1 MNRKNLRKYLKIIGI
16 YKFSQLKSGA
26 IQKFSKIQ
34 REKILNSNI
43 KDKRKTDLILRLD
56 RTVRLLNHFSEEEIV
71 NILKKE
77 KKQTYAFEG
86 DNFSSDYQE
95 SRSSRSKTGF
105 DNLIGVIPK
114 GQSFDDW
121 IRSLIGFKLNGWLLF
136 FLYLIFI
143 PTPVTWVLLIIWLL
157 RRERD

>member
-56 RTVRLLNHFSEEEIV
+56 RTVRLLNHLSEEEIV

-105 DNLIGVIPK
+105 DNLIGIIPK
-114 GQSFDDW
+114 EITFLDW
-121 IRSLIGFKLNGWLLF
+121 IQSLIGFKVSEWFLLF
-136 FLYLIFI
+136 LLFIF
-143 PTPVTWVLLIIWLL
+143 PPVYFVLLIFWLL

>member
-1 MNRKNLRKYLKIIGI
+1 MNRKNLKKYLKIIGI
-16 YKFSQLKSGA
+16 YKFSQLTSGA
-26 IQKFSKIQ
+26 IKKFSKIQ

-43 KDKRKTDLILRLD
+43 KDKRKNDLILRLD
-56 RTVRLLNHFSEEEIV
+56 RTERLLNHLSEEEIV

-77 KKQTYAFEG
+77 KKQTYSFER

-114 GQSFDDW
+114 EQSFDDW
-121 IRSLIGFKLNGWLLF
+121 FQSLIGFKLNGWFLF
-136 FLYLIFI
+136 FLFLIFI
-143 PTPVTWVLLIIWLL
+143 PTPVFWVLFIFWLL

>member
-1 MNRKNLRKYLKIIGI
+1 MNRKNLKKYLKIIGI
-16 YKFSQLKSGA
+16 YKFSQLTSGA
-26 IQKFSKIQ
+26 IKKFSKIQ

-43 KDKRKTDLILRLD
+43 KDKRKNDLILRLD
-56 RTVRLLNHFSEEEIV
+56 RTERLLNHLSEEEIV

-77 KKQTYAFEG
+77 KKQTYTFEG

-114 GQSFDDW
+114 EQSFDDW
-121 IRSLIGFKLNGWLLF
+121 FQSLIGFKLNGWFLF
-136 FLYLIFI
+136 FLFLIFI
-143 PTPVTWVLLIIWLL
+143 PTPVFWVLFIFWLL

>member
-56 RTVRLLNHFSEEEIV
+56 RTVRLLNHLSEEEIV

-77 KKQTYAFEG
+77 KKQTYTFER
-86 DNFSSDYQE
+86 DKFSSDHQE
-95 SRSSRSKTGF
+95 SSRSKTGF

-114 GQSFDDW
+114 EQSFDDW
-121 IRSLIGFKLNGWLLF
+121 FQSLIGFKLNGWFLF
-136 FLYLIFI
+136 FLILIFI
-143 PTPVTWVLLIIWLL
+143 PTPVFWVLFIFWLL

>member
-16 YKFSQLKSGA
+16 YKFSQLTSGA
-26 IQKFSKIQ
+26 IKNFSNKQ

-56 RTVRLLNHFSEEEIV
+56 RTVRLLNHLSEEEIV

-77 KKQTYAFEG
+77 KKQTYSFER

-95 SRSSRSKTGF
+95 SSRSKTGF

-114 GQSFDDW
+114 EQSFDDW
-121 IRSLIGFKLNGWLLF
+121 FQSLIGFKLNGWFLF
-136 FLYLIFI
+136 FLFLIFI
-143 PTPVTWVLLIIWLL
+143 PTPVFWVLFIFWLL